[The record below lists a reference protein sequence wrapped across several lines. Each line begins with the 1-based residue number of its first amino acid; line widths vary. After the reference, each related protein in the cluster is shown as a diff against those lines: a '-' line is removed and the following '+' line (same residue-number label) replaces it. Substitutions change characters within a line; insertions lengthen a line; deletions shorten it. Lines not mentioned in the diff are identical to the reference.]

1 MRAEILPTRTHS
13 EVCACT
19 ILACIAFL
27 TSMSELLNLVKHM
40 QAYPSDTLEAALR
53 NVFDF
58 DIYKPETISK
68 LHDILDHHGFVV
80 PFPDMIC
87 HQFQYI
93 AW

>member
-1 MRAEILPTRTHS
+1 MKAEILPTHTHS
-13 EVCACT
+13 EVCT
-19 ILACIAFL
+19 YNILAYIAFL

-58 DIYKPETISK
+58 DIYRPETISK

-80 PFPDMIC
+80 PYPDAIRV
-87 HQFQYI
+87 
-93 AW
+93 ANSSV